1 MAKDQWESWISKE
14 AVVAVDGWWKDTFY
28 IKQEMENL
36 VRSGATLTT
45 ATTNRLMIYEKSWVD
60 ELVTDEMLWLTDG
73 LCMLMIG
80 RKGSE

>member
-1 MAKDQWESWISKE
+1 
-14 AVVAVDGWWKDTFY
+14 
-28 IKQEMENL
+28 MENL